1 MDYKIDKSQWSK
13 SSQKSSGGHYDA
25 GATHY
30 ENIAYRCVKCFA
42 ASIFSAEEQKHSYE
56 VRKDY
61 IWRIPTLCANCVIEL
76 TVLREQDNKFLEQW
90 NIHKET
96 LNGNLEFLTNWL
108 HTLNEI
114 SKFGKPYNQ
123 SAVTMLSR
131 LVDEV
136 PNQSFQRTAFG
147 SR

>member
-25 GATHY
+25 RATHY

-42 ASIFSAEEQKHSYE
+42 AGIFSAEEQKKSYE
-56 VRKDY
+56 VRKEY
-61 IWRIPTLCANCVIEL
+61 VGRIPTLCGNCELEL
-76 TVLREQDNKFLEQW
+76 TALRKQDKEFLEQW

-96 LNGNLEFLTNWL
+96 LRGNPEFLTNWL

-114 SKFGKPYNQ
+114 SKFGKPYNR

-131 LVDEV
+131 LV
-136 PNQSFQRTAFG
+136 AG
-147 SR
+147 SI